1 VAVADR
7 LARFA
12 AAATWDDV
20 PDEAREALKLRL
32 LDSVGCAIGAQDGP
46 PVRAIRADLAE
57 LGGEPRCSFVGGGRG
72 TPPDAALYN
81 GALVRYLDF
90 NDSYLAPGE
99 TCHPS
104 DNVAPV
110 LAAAQFAGAAGGD
123 LLAALAVAYQV
134 QCRLADEAPVRSR
147 YFDHTTQGAYAV
159 AAGVSRALGLDAE
172 RTANAVAIAGTALNA
187 LRVTRTSLS
196 NWKGLAY
203 PFTAFAATRA
213 ALLARRGVTGP
224 RDVFEGRKGFMEAI
238 AGPFEID
245 WERERLD
252 AAPKTIVKR
261 FNAEIHSQSAVEA
274 ALELRAEAGFRPEE
288 VEHVE
293 VDTFDVAFSI
303 IGGGD
308 EGDKTAVSTKEEADH
323 SLPYVV
329 AAALLDGRLMPE
341 QYEPERIARADV
353 QALLRRV
360 RVRPDESL
368 SARFPAELGCR
379 LRIRLGNGTVLERAK
394 TDYEGFHTRPV
405 GWEAAERKLETLSA
419 GWTDAS
425 LGARLIECVRTL
437 EDRSADDL
445 ASLLELVS
453 APTIDNR
460 DRR

>member
-1 VAVADR
+1 MTVADQ

-20 PDEAREALKLRL
+20 PAEARETLELRL
-32 LDSVGCAIGAQDGP
+32 LDALGCAIGAQEGL

-81 GALVRYLDF
+81 SALVRYLDF

-104 DNVAPV
+104 DNVGAV
-110 LAAAQFAGAAGGD
+110 LAAAQFVRADGRD

-134 QCRLADEAPVRSR
+134 QCRLADEAPVRAR

-187 LRVTRTSLS
+187 LRITRTSLS
-196 NWKGLAY
+196 HWKGLAY

-224 RDVFEGRKGFMEAI
+224 RAVFEGRKGFMEAI

-245 WERERLD
+245 WEHEPLD

-274 ALELRAEAGFRPEE
+274 ALELRAQDGFAPEE
-288 VEHVE
+288 VEEVE

-308 EGDKTAVSTKEEADH
+308 EGDKTAVTTKEEADH
-323 SLPYVV
+323 SLPYMV
-329 AAALLDGRLMPE
+329 AVALLDGRLVPE

-353 QALLRRV
+353 QSLLRRV

-368 SARFPAELGCR
+368 SARFPAELGSR
-379 LRIRLGNGTVLERAK
+379 LRIRLRNGAVLERTK

-405 GWEAAERKLETLSA
+405 GWDAAERKFETLSA
-419 GWTDAS
+419 RFTDPS
-425 LGARLIECVRTL
+425 LRARIVECIRTL
-437 EDRSADDL
+437 EERNADDL
-445 ASLLELVS
+445 CSLLELVR
-453 APTIDNR
+453 APPIGNP